1 MSFNIDSTCCFPL
14 SLVVARCSIH
24 VHAIVNEV
32 ANLHISNHFAIP
44 TLRVNE
50 RLDLEEV
57 YISLH

>member
-1 MSFNIDSTCCFPL
+1 VSFNIDSTYYFPL
-14 SLVVARCSIH
+14 SLVVARCSIC

-32 ANLHISNHFAIP
+32 ANLYISNYFAIP